1 MDTKFL
7 SWFLSGGSVALPK
20 RLLAYMQPLNLN
32 FEELGELVYL
42 FSLEGRIPH
51 GDIYGKTAA
60 SDLVKKRFIT
70 YNVDTGAVSFDP
82 LFDKMFNNTTAGE
95 QAQAQGNPVKEDS
108 IESLNKVVK
117 RYEKEKGIILPSKA
131 RQDLS
136 EIILRYGWDS
146 DLSYMV
152 YDYYYTNQRN
162 HYSFLSFAQMA
173 HNAGVNDTVSFK
185 SFAGTLNYELTKVRE
200 VLRLLG
206 KRNMP
211 TEPQRA
217 LYAKWT
223 HEWQFSHELI
233 IMAIEDT
240 TGADNPSMNYV
251 DAILENWRR
260 MGISR
265 RDQVEAYR
273 TKYKAQTS
281 RQQKKSTGRKKTV
294 ERYVSA
300 EGPRDFSNLEE

>member
-1 MDTKFL
+1 MC
-7 SWFLSGGSVALPK
+7 
-20 RLLAYMQPLNLN
+20 
-32 FEELGELVYL
+32 
-42 FSLEGRIPH
+42 
-51 GDIYGKTAA
+51 
-60 SDLVKKRFIT
+60 
-70 YNVDTGAVSFDP
+70 
-82 LFDKMFNNTTAGE
+82 
-95 QAQAQGNPVKEDS
+95 
-108 IESLNKVVK
+108 
-117 RYEKEKGIILPSKA
+117 
-131 RQDLS
+131 

-152 YDYYYTNQRN
+152 YDFYYTNQRN